1 MQFSCWRYSGRRA
14 GNISLRPLPD
24 ACCVQRTGR
33 GQISAVPVSS
43 LPGAFRQCGSD
54 AGPAGRLDGRLERD
68 SLQMLAKS
76 RVAPAKTFIEVLAA
90 PVGYF
95 GSFSMPKGRELTRY
109 CPSPSSHTGVGAKRR
124 HDLGAKLAKDILM
137 G

>member
-1 MQFSCWRYSGRRA
+1 M
-14 GNISLRPLPD
+14 P
-24 ACCVQRTGR
+24 
-33 GQISAVPVSS
+33 
-43 LPGAFRQCGSD
+43 
-54 AGPAGRLDGRLERD
+54 GPAVRLDIGVDARTPQMRTAPRLPVEG
-68 SLQMLAKS
+68 
-76 RVAPAKTFIEVLAA
+76 LAA

-95 GSFSMPKGRELTRY
+95 GSFSMPKGWRLTRY